1 MRCQGVLSYVSDI
14 LLKINGGGAWGSY
27 LEFTWHK
34 WKRLYENEKIEGSRL
49 THFMT
54 ELHGPEC

>member
-34 WKRLYENEKIEGSRL
+34 WKRLYENEKDRRQSFNPFHDRA
-49 THFMT
+49 
-54 ELHGPEC
+54 PWS